1 MKKIELN
8 DDQQKSL
15 MRCVDAHLKN
25 MNIKYWNM
33 CIRSDSGTTGIFIF
47 HDDDHINEKTKEEKS
62 YERIG
67 KIKESK
73 NKKSGTGAELL

>member
-47 HDDDHINEKTKEEKS
+47 HDDDHINEKSNEEKS

-67 KIKESK
+67 KIKERK
-73 NKKSGTGAELL
+73 NKNRVRGEAL